1 MMMRMKKIILTL
13 FVAVIALGAVSCTSD
28 YLERNTNPEQATD
41 EMLEYDNLR
50 TGSYL
55 SQMMA
60 NVLPSYQRGEEEYGS
75 ASYQVVQGLTGNIFA
90 NYEAASNAGFHQTN
104 EYNLVADGWT
114 KALFEDAYVRAISP
128 WQKLNALRED
138 NPSGA
143 AFGDL
148 LKVAALHR
156 VTDAY
161 GPIPYT
167 GLGSGA
173 IHLSYDRQQEVYKA
187 MFADLDNAIEV
198 LGELAGKEPVYM
210 AHYDR
215 VFSGNVLSWVKFAN
229 TLRLRLALRVAYA
242 APALYAEQ
250 AAAAMEC
257 PYGFLEEDAKLY
269 PGAGAWENPLYVI
282 EYNFNDGDAKVG
294 ATITTYMN
302 AYNDPR
308 REKYFTA
315 GSDGNYHGVR
325 MGAVVNEAYPK
336 STLWSRIN
344 CTNADPLM
352 IMSGAESFF
361 LRAEH
366 ALRQGDDAAA
376 KSFYE
381 AGVRK
386 SFELWG
392 AAGAD
397 TYLAETATVGSY
409 TDPVTG
415 GNSYST
421 NLTDV
426 SVSWDSQSAMEGH
439 LEQIITQKY
448 IAMFP
453 EGMEAWAEFRRTGY
467 PKVIPTLTN
476 NSAGLIDT
484 QMQIRRLVYPTSEY
498 TANNENVKAGV
509 ELLIEEASE
518 AASEKGD
525 NGGTKLWWDQ
535 K

>member
-1 MMMRMKKIILTL
+1 MTMRMKKIFTFFI
-13 FVAVIALGAVSCTSD
+13 AVIALVAVSCTHD
-28 YLERNTNPEQATD
+28 YLDRNTNPEQATD

-50 TGSYL
+50 TGSYI
-55 SQMMA
+55 SQMIV
-60 NVLPSYQRGEEEYGS
+60 NILPSYQRGEEEYGS

-114 KALFEDAYVRAISP
+114 KALFEDAYVRAIAP
-128 WQKLNALRED
+128 WRKLNALRAE
-138 NPSGA
+138 NPYGA

-167 GLGSGA
+167 GLMTNS
-173 IHLSYDRQQEVYKA
+173 IHVGYDRQQTVYTA
-187 MFADLDNAIEV
+187 MFADLDYAIEV
-198 LGELAGKEPVYM
+198 LGELSSKEPSFM
-210 AHYDR
+210 AQYDR
-215 VFSGNVLSWVKFAN
+215 VFGGNILNWVKFAN

-242 APALYAEQ
+242 DNSMYLAQ
-250 AAAAMEC
+250 AQAAMEC
-257 PYGFLEEDAKLY
+257 PYGFLEEDAMLS

-302 AYNDPR
+302 SYADPR

-315 GSDGNYHGVR
+315 GSDGDYHGVR
-325 MGAVVNEAYPK
+325 MGAVVNEDYPK

-344 CTNADPLM
+344 CTNSDPLM

-366 ALRQGDDAAA
+366 ALRQGDEATAQA
-376 KSFYE
+376 MYE

-386 SFELWG
+386 SFELWKATG
-392 AAGAD
+392 VDA
-397 TYLAETATVGSY
+397 YLAGTATVGSY

-415 GNSYST
+415 GNSYSS

-426 SVSWDSQSAMEGH
+426 AVSWASQSAFEGH

-467 PKVIPTLTN
+467 PRVIPTLTN
-476 NSAGLIDT
+476 NSSGLIDT

-498 TANNENVKAGV
+498 TANNANVKEGV
-509 ELLIEEASE
+509 DLLVGEAKE
-518 AASEKGD
+518 AASTPGD